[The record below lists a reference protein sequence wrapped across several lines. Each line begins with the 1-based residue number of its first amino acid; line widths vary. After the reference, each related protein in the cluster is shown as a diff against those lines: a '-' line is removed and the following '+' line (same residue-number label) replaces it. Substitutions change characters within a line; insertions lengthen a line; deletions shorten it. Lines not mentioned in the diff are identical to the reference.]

1 MLNIESFGGFHVF
14 WGQSVRG
21 GVACF
26 AAAIFLFSVS
36 CIGFGFRSGRG
47 RGWLST

>member
-1 MLNIESFGGFHVF
+1 MLRILGVFTFSGGNR
-14 WGQSVRG
+14 GG

-26 AAAIFLFSVS
+26 AAAIFCFSVS

-47 RGWLST
+47 RRWLSI